1 MASLEQP
8 QRATVDGFRLP
19 QHGLVGTQLRA
30 TVVTGG

>member
-1 MASLEQP
+1 
-8 QRATVDGFRLP
+8 VDGFRLP